1 MATRGIAI
9 QDVNN
14 ILDSNDIRGTEKIPV
29 SSGQSIPQVVTTQ
42 ELKEYMNQGIE
53 ADEELTIDEI
63 DELLN
68 F

>member
-1 MATRGIAI
+1 MAIRGVAI

-29 SSGQSIPQVVTTQ
+29 SSGQSTPQVVTTQ
-42 ELKEYMNQGIE
+42 ELKEYVNKDI
-53 ADEELTIDEI
+53 EI
-63 DELLN
+63 DREFTLEEMEQILN

>member
-1 MATRGIAI
+1 MAIRGVAI

-29 SSGQSIPQVVTTQ
+29 SSGQSTPQVVTTQ
-42 ELKEYMNQGIE
+42 ELKEYINKDI
-53 ADEELTIDEI
+53 EI
-63 DELLN
+63 DREFTLEEMEQILN

>member
-1 MATRGIAI
+1 MAARGIAI

-42 ELKEYMNQGIE
+42 ELKDYMNQGIE
-53 ADEELTIDEI
+53 ADEELTLEEI

>member
-1 MATRGIAI
+1 MAARGIAI

-29 SSGQSIPQVVTTQ
+29 SSGQSTPQVVTTQ
-42 ELKEYMNQGIE
+42 ELKEYINKDI
-53 ADEELTIDEI
+53 EI
-63 DELLN
+63 DREFTLEEMEQILN

>member
-1 MATRGIAI
+1 MAARGIAI

-14 ILDSNDIRGTEKIPV
+14 ILNSNDIRGTEKIPV

-53 ADEELTIDEI
+53 ADEELTLEEI

>member
-14 ILDSNDIRGTEKIPV
+14 ILDSNDIKGTEKIPV
-29 SSGQSIPQVVTTQ
+29 SSGQSTPQVVTTQ
-42 ELKEYMNQGIE
+42 ELKEYVNKDI
-53 ADEELTIDEI
+53 EI
-63 DELLN
+63 DREFTLEEMEQILN

>member
-53 ADEELTIDEI
+53 ADEELTLEEI

>member
-1 MATRGIAI
+1 MAIRGVAI

-29 SSGQSIPQVVTTQ
+29 SSGQNTPQVVTTQ
-42 ELKEYMNQGIE
+42 ELKEYINK
-53 ADEELTIDEI
+53 DVEI
-63 DELLN
+63 DREFTLEEMEQILN

>member
-1 MATRGIAI
+1 MAIRGIAI

-29 SSGQSIPQVVTTQ
+29 SSGQNIPQVVTTQ
-42 ELKEYMNQGIE
+42 ELKEYVNQGIE
-53 ADEELTIDEI
+53 ADEELTLEEI

>member
-1 MATRGIAI
+1 MAARGIAI

-53 ADEELTIDEI
+53 ADEELTLEEI

>member
-1 MATRGIAI
+1 MAARGIAI

-53 ADEELTIDEI
+53 ADEELTFEEI

>member
-1 MATRGIAI
+1 MAARGIAI

-29 SSGQSIPQVVTTQ
+29 SSGQSIPQVVTIQ

-53 ADEELTIDEI
+53 ADEELTIEEI

>member
-14 ILDSNDIRGTEKIPV
+14 ILDSNDIKGTEKIPV
-29 SSGQSIPQVVTTQ
+29 SSGQSTPQVVTTQ
-42 ELKEYMNQGIE
+42 ELKEYVNKDI
-53 ADEELTIDEI
+53 EI
-63 DELLN
+63 DREFTLEEIEQILN

>member
-29 SSGQSIPQVVTTQ
+29 SSGQSTPQVVTTQ
-42 ELKEYMNQGIE
+42 ELKEYVNKDI
-53 ADEELTIDEI
+53 EI
-63 DELLN
+63 DREFTLEEMEQILN

>member
-1 MATRGIAI
+1 MAARGIAI

-42 ELKEYMNQGIE
+42 ELKEYMNRGIE
-53 ADEELTIDEI
+53 ADEELTLEEI

>member
-1 MATRGIAI
+1 MAIRGVAI

-29 SSGQSIPQVVTTQ
+29 SSGQSTPQVVQ
-42 ELKEYMNQGIE
+42 I
-53 ADEELTIDEI
+53 
-63 DELLN
+63 LN

>member
-1 MATRGIAI
+1 MAIRGVAI

-29 SSGQSIPQVVTTQ
+29 SSGQSTPQVVTTQ
-42 ELKEYMNQGIE
+42 ELKEYINK
-53 ADEELTIDEI
+53 DVEI
-63 DELLN
+63 DREFTLEEMEQILN

>member
-1 MATRGIAI
+1 MAARGIAI

-42 ELKEYMNQGIE
+42 ELKEYVNQGIE
-53 ADEELTIDEI
+53 ADEELTIEEI
-63 DELLN
+63 DALLN

>member
-1 MATRGIAI
+1 MAIRGVAI

-29 SSGQSIPQVVTTQ
+29 SSGQSTPQVVTTQ

-53 ADEELTIDEI
+53 ADEELTLEEI

>member
-1 MATRGIAI
+1 MAARGIAI

-29 SSGQSIPQVVTTQ
+29 SSGQSIPQVVTTR
-42 ELKEYMNQGIE
+42 ELKDYMNQGIE
-53 ADEELTIDEI
+53 ADEELTLEEI

>member
-14 ILDSNDIRGTEKIPV
+14 ILDSNDIKGTEKIPV
-29 SSGQSIPQVVTTQ
+29 SSGQSTPQVVTTQ
-42 ELKEYMNQGIE
+42 ELKEYINKDI
-53 ADEELTIDEI
+53 EI
-63 DELLN
+63 DREFTLEEMEQILN

>member
-53 ADEELTIDEI
+53 ADEELTFEEI

>member
-1 MATRGIAI
+1 MAARGIAI

-14 ILDSNDIRGTEKIPV
+14 ILDSNDIKGTEKIPV

-53 ADEELTIDEI
+53 ADEELTFKEI
-63 DELLN
+63 DALLN